1 MIVRFVDIDGIDDHH
16 SFNLF
21 SVLYTHSHDIPC
33 GWVGGGGEGYLH
45 NGLNM
50 DQTNAYIYLN
60 VFISSFNLHF
70 VVVVN

>member
-1 MIVRFVDIDGIDDHH
+1 MTITLLIYFQYYTLTVMTSHVD
-16 SFNLF
+16 
-21 SVLYTHSHDIPC
+21 
-33 GWVGGGGEGYLH
+33 GWVGGEGYLH